1 MILKGEK
8 LSLKNHSKY
17 NYLDEEKYYY
27 IYHKRLSKIGYSK
40 YYLRMSSGL
49 CLQVYDCYKGLKYYN
64 KHMRSPFLKYTH
76 IIAKIHL

>member
-8 LSLKNHSKY
+8 LSLKNCSKY

-27 IYHKRLSKIGYSK
+27 VYHKRLSKIGYSK
-40 YYLRMSSGL
+40 YYLRESQDL
-49 CLQVYDCYKGLKYYN
+49 CLQVYDCHKGLKYYN
-64 KHMRSPFLKYTH
+64 KHTCCPFLKYVH